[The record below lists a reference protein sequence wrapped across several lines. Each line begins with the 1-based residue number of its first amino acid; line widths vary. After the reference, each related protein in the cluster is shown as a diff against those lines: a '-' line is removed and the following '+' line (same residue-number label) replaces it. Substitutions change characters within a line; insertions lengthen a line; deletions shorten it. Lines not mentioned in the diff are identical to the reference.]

1 MWQPTSGFAQVW
13 VVELHT
19 SELRKVGGK
28 VFANAS
34 LSCTKFKLGSNTKR
48 HRYKKISLPEI
59 MLESSGAMQYMQ

>member
-1 MWQPTSGFAQVW
+1 MRCCP
-13 VVELHT
+13 
-19 SELRKVGGK
+19 KGGK